1 LIWWKGPNG
10 AIISMITSTLVVTV
24 LFVQTYRKQLHQ
36 PQVAALDGT
45 EDLK

>member
-1 LIWWKGPNG
+1 
-10 AIISMITSTLVVTV
+10 V